1 MAVQAPVEPLI
12 SVIAAP
18 EHRPDVFTNEN
29 IPWTPGQ
36 GFRGIFGGF
45 LLGHAV
51 RAAQLSADASQAVH
65 SLQATFVRP
74 GQASPR
80 FLYRVERAGDG
91 RTFCTRVV
99 RAEQGGRCVLVAT
112 IGLHRPPGPS
122 SLPSGGGGGGGGG
135 GGAAAAAPPPT
146 SPDSSSSSS
155 SGVKDLEDTI
165 APPPMDGLAPLDI
178 PSTSSSAL
186 LALIGLQNPAVD
198 SALHPFEWRH
208 ILPPPA
214 AQRQTKRGK
223 PSDFR
228 LRSYVR
234 SAAPLSADAATP
246 AHHLAALAFLTDE
259 LLITTVNL
267 AHPEEEEEE
276 EEEEQPRQVEE
287 GQKKRRR
294 RRRSRFSV
302 QTSLNHSVLFH
313 DPAAR
318 ADEWMVSERSTS
330 WAADGRVLV
339 EQRFWGKDSGRLVL
353 SCWQEGLVRVN
364 RSNL

>member
-18 EHRPDVFTNEN
+18 EHGPDVFTNEN

-36 GFRGIFGGF
+36 GVRGIFGGF

-51 RAAQLSADASQAVH
+51 RAAQLSADASLAVH

-112 IGLHRPPGPS
+112 VGLHRPPGPS
-122 SLPSGGGGGGGGG
+122 SLPGGGGGG
-135 GGAAAAAPPPT
+135 GGANAAAAPPPT
-146 SPDSSSSSS
+146 SPDSKNSSSSS
-155 SGVKDLEDTI
+155 SSSSSSRVKDLEDTI
-165 APPPMDGLAPLDI
+165 APPSMDGLAPLDI
-178 PSTSSSAL
+178 PSTSNSAL
-186 LALIGLQNPAVD
+186 LALIGLHNPAVD
-198 SALHPFEWRH
+198 SALHDPFEWRH

-214 AQRQTKRGK
+214 AQRQTERGK

-259 LLITTVNL
+259 WLIATVNL

-276 EEEEQPRQVEE
+276 EGR
-287 GQKKRRR
+287 KRR

-339 EQRFWGKDSGRLVL
+339 EQRFWGRDSGRLVL